1 MKFIGQL
8 DPYGTA
14 YLGFSMEFN
23 CTTDDPAATVALL
36 HSQGFGA
43 LTERSLS
50 PNKLILDGQV
60 FTVLNLAVADA
71 GRYACRAT
79 DQSGTSIT
87 SSQLYRVL
95 HRGGLTHSEFLF
107 TVSELQ

>member
-1 MKFIGQL
+1 M
-8 DPYGTA
+8 D
-14 YLGFSMEFN
+14 FN

-36 HSQGFGA
+36 HSQGIGA

-60 FTVLNLAVADA
+60 FTVLNLAVNDA

-79 DQSGTSIT
+79 DQSGISIT
-87 SSQLYRVL
+87 SSEL
-95 HRGGLTHSEFLF
+95 HRILQRGELMLSEFWF
-107 TVSELQ
+107 TLIELQ